1 MKTSILALA
10 LAFTPLIHATCL
22 QEGEL
27 DLINELSPDQA
38 LEFLVD
44 KEKLLNSKTCAD
56 TAEGIDFDTIREL
69 KTNVKTILKGSK

>member
-56 TAEGIDFDTIREL
+56 TAEGIDFDAIREL
-69 KTNVKTILKGSK
+69 KANVKTILKGSK